1 MSVNKYRPHVLI
13 LPEDDA
19 NRELANGFH
28 LSVDWT
34 QQPRMRVLPV
44 AGGWN
49 EVLQRFK
56 SQHVA
61 EMDNYPE
68 RFMVLLIDFDGK
80 EDRLISAKAAIPVQL
95 GDRVFVLGV
104 WSNPEALKADLG
116 TYEHIGSA
124 MADDCRKATNT
135 TWGHEFLRHNASEL
149 ERLRVQVR
157 SILF

>member
-1 MSVNKYRPHVLI
+1 MLEEV
-13 LPEDDA
+13 
-19 NRELANGFH
+19 
-28 LSVDWT
+28 
-34 QQPRMRVLPV
+34 
-44 AGGWN
+44 GGWS
-49 EVLQRFK
+49 EV
-56 SQHVA
+56 VA
-61 EMDNYPE
+61 TFQFRPRDGMDRYPE
-68 RFMVLLIDFDGK
+68 RFMVLLIDFDGN
-80 EDRLISAKAAIPVQL
+80 EDRLISAKAAIPEQL

-135 TWGHEFLRHNASEL
+135 IWGHEFLRHNASEL